1 MGNGTLFGEHQPVVR
16 QKDMV
21 RTLGLAI
28 IELRRAVEHANWQ
41 AVRTSSWKCLGLGG
55 GALTSLAI
63 EDSARAAAVGHRD
76 EVGSAVVDHL
86 KNVAGSERG
95 RARLRDARIHLA
107 SSRPDVAARLS
118 HLIDKLVDGDASS
131 LDALTRERPARSR
144 SAGHDLAV
152 AARVRGLLGLL
163 HTSLNVVLA
172 PEHGSRDLQL
182 DAAKSAVR
190 DFEHR
195 LRESQQAVFRA
206 AGSAKRNAIVDAAD
220 AMSRKVE
227 LSLPDL
233 AVGLARCHRT
243 AEKLQSGGRGQAAE
257 AIGEIARQGSS
268 LVREAIASY
277 AAALRLGAEAALGW
291 SSAAAELFDHAKTL
305 PFDASLPD
313 ARNVELSKL
322 ADVKDRDGVEVAG
335 FVASAT
341 AAHPA
346 GEKLVGHIELRDPSS
361 GASGWIAGVY
371 LHPRHAGVTPGSYVR
386 AIGEYHKAS
395 KLRGGQPT
403 VEIAALPLVE
413 RARHGWRH
421 ELLLLAQP
429 WYSPWPNRLHVSWSM
444 GPHVRAR
451 NGDDPNQGAGELIY
465 PPIARREA

>member
-1 MGNGTLFGEHQPVVR
+1 MGKGTLFGEHQPAVR

-28 IELRRAVEHANWQ
+28 IELRRAVEHADWH

-63 EDSARAAAVGHRD
+63 EDSARAAALAHRD

-86 KNVAGSERG
+86 KHAAGSDRG
-95 RARLRDARIHLA
+95 RARLREARTHLA
-107 SSRPDVAARLS
+107 ASRPDVAARLS
-118 HLIDKLVDGDASS
+118 HLLDKLVDGDASS
-131 LDALTRERPARSR
+131 LDALRRERPARSR

-163 HTSLNVVLA
+163 HTSLNVVIA
-172 PEHGSRDLQL
+172 PEHGSRDLHP

-190 DFEHR
+190 VFEHR
-195 LRESQQAVFRA
+195 LRDSQQGVFRA
-206 AGSAKRNAIVDAAD
+206 AASAKRDAIVDAAD
-220 AMSRKVE
+220 AMSRKLE

-233 AVGLARCHRT
+233 AAGLARCHRT

-257 AIGEIARQGSS
+257 AMGEIARHGSS
-268 LVREAIASY
+268 LVREALASY

-291 SSAAAELFDHAKTL
+291 SSAAAQLIEHAKAH

-313 ARNVELSKL
+313 ARNVDLSKL
-322 ADVKDRDGVEVAG
+322 VDVKDGDGVEVAG
-335 FVASAT
+335 FVESAT
-341 AAHPA
+341 AVHPA
-346 GEKLVGHIELRDPSS
+346 GEKLVGRIELRDPSS

-371 LHPRHAGVTPGSYVR
+371 LHPRHVGITPGSYVR
-386 AIGEYHKAS
+386 ALGEYHKAS
-395 KLRGGQPT
+395 KLRGGHPT

-421 ELLLLAQP
+421 ELLLLALP

-444 GPHVRAR
+444 GPHVRAS
-451 NGDDPNQGAGELIY
+451 NGEGPNQGAGELIY
-465 PPIARREA
+465 SPIARTEA